1 MTVINLRQ
9 TRKRKAKADAAKQA
23 EANRVAHGISA
34 KDRKR
39 AETERKKQTNALD
52 AHKRE
57 PKD

>member
-9 TRKRKAKADAAKQA
+9 ARKRKAKNEATKQA

-39 AETERKKQTNALD
+39 ADAERKKQTNAVD